1 MLTRD
6 LLLALRE
13 GRSVPPEAVQA
24 FAAHLGASDI
34 SDAQAGAFAMA
45 ICLQG
50 LSEQGRVA
58 LTLGMRDSG
67 KVLDWNLP
75 GKVIDKHSTGGVGDS
90 VSLILAPMMAA
101 AGAYVPMISGRGLGH
116 TGGTLDKLEAIP
128 GLKTQLSE
136 VEFRAI
142 VAEVGCAIVAP
153 SPDIAPAD
161 QRLYA
166 VRDVTGT
173 GSGAVMSDLGQAREL
188 AQALVATAN
197 GAGCPTSAVLTDM
210 SQPLIPSIGN
220 ALEIADVM
228 RAFETGQGAM
238 VEVALEL
245 GTQLLKQAQVFFTE
259 TGARDGLR
267 ATLQDG
273 SAKAR
278 FGAMVRAQGGPEN
291 FADRWQDYLEIAPAY
306 ELRAGGTG
314 YLSEIDG
321 TALGQAVVALGGG
334 RQREDDRIDH
344 SVGLSD
350 IARLGTHLRKGAPI
364 ARLHCRNAK
373 QAEVA
378 LRAIESA
385 LTLRSEPPVLPDLI
399 IERVMPTKAEKHG

>member
-1 MLTRD
+1 
-6 LLLALRE
+6 
-13 GRSVPPEAVQA
+13 
-24 FAAHLGASDI
+24 
-34 SDAQAGAFAMA
+34 
-45 ICLQG
+45 
-50 LSEQGRVA
+50 
-58 LTLGMRDSG
+58 
-67 KVLDWNLP
+67 
-75 GKVIDKHSTGGVGDS
+75 
-90 VSLILAPMMAA
+90 
-101 AGAYVPMISGRGLGH
+101 
-116 TGGTLDKLEAIP
+116 
-128 GLKTQLSE
+128 LKTQFTE
-136 VEFRAI
+136 AEFRAI
-142 VAEVGCAIVAP
+142 VAKVGCAIVAP

-173 GSGAVMSDLGQAREL
+173 VRSRDLITASILAKKLAAGLEGLVLDVKTGSGAVMSDLGQARDL

-228 RAFETGQGAM
+228 RAFESGQGAM

-245 GTQLLKQAQVFFTE
+245 GTQLLLQTQMFLTE
-259 TGARDGLR
+259 TGARDGLK

-306 ELRAGGTG
+306 ELRSPGTG
-314 YLSEIDG
+314 YLAEMDG
-321 TALGQAVVALGGG
+321 AALGQAVVALGGG

-350 IARLGTHLRKGAPI
+350 IAPLGTHLRKGALI
-364 ARLHCRNAK
+364 ARLHCRSSK
-373 QAEVA
+373 QAEMA
-378 LRAIESA
+378 MRAVQGAVTLSA
-385 LTLRSEPPVLPDLI
+385 EPPVLPALI
-399 IERVMPTKAEKHG
+399 IERITPTKVSKHG